1 VIFLQA
7 LDGTFG
13 FSEGRLSLCEGYGT
27 LSGKF
32 FSTIL
37 LSVSLDFFFIRL
49 SLFLFSDG

>member
-13 FSEGRLSLCEGYGT
+13 FSEGRFSLCEGYGT
-27 LSGKF
+27 FSGKF
-32 FSTIL
+32 FSSIL
-37 LSVSLDFFFIRL
+37 LSVGLDLFFIGL